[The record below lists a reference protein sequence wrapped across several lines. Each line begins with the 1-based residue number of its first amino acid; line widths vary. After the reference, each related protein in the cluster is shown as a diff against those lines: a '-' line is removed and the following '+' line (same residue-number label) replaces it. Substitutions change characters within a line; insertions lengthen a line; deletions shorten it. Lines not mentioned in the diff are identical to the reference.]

1 MFDKEMRQQAA
12 KDLEMV
18 KDDISTSKY
27 DDEMIEDG
35 VCPACAGTSYMDGDY
50 DNDDDSCDG
59 IGNYGCDQG
68 SLLFE
73 DDVPLWVEIKRSD
86 KRNEDRAKSQA
97 SFDPQTAVRRAADQ
111 MQRMD
116 DPRMIVYTLAED
128 YPHLGRAQRAQI
140 AAQATELA
148 FG

>member
-12 KDLEMV
+12 NDLEMV
-18 KDDISTSKY
+18 KDDISRSKW

-73 DDVPLWVEIKRSD
+73 DDQPLWVEIKKSD
-86 KRNEDRAKSQA
+86 KRAEDRANSLA
-97 SFDPQTAVRRAADQ
+97 SYDHQSAVRQAADQ

-128 YPHLGRAQRAQI
+128 YPHLGKAQRAQV
-140 AAQATELA
+140 AAEATELA
-148 FG
+148 FR